1 MKKTISV
8 NLKGTNFIIE
18 EDAFNR
24 LETYLTKLASKLGS
38 DPGKNDIIEDIE
50 LRIAE
55 LFSGLLTERK
65 TVIEDEDVAQILVN
79 LGDPSLYVSDE
90 FETEST
96 VNATQ
101 QENSDFKRRLFRDPQ
116 NGSIGGVCAGLAN
129 YFNLDLTLIRIV
141 FVILFFIGG
150 FTIPLY
156 ILLWIILPEA
166 KTSIDRLQMRGKAV
180 TVDSVK
186 EEIENAAE
194 SIKSK
199 SNRFAAN
206 VTQNK
211 DRLSAIGKVI
221 RIIFG
226 SILIFKAIGIT
237 ILFFTLFFVGWAI
250 FPGNENGHLT
260 FQEMGT
266 YFLSSDTDFTLSFLT
281 VFVMFSSLILF
292 LLILGLKLLLNFQTK
307 WTKYTLIILFSAG
320 IISVFSAVM
329 LGINTAKDFA
339 IEGEIERTIATVDT
353 TILHIENN
361 RISPY
366 KIGNEFTVKSDG
378 FNEFIHME
386 KNRFIRN
393 GIEIEYRRS
402 KDSLFHIIQ
411 NLSAQ
416 GPTHQA
422 ALKKAR
428 NIEHFCKFEN
438 GELLIATGYFFP
450 IRDKMRAQSLK
461 LIIEIPDNKSIE
473 YNGKRI
479 QLELDHEKK
488 WKTNEDNDDD
498 YKENGYLNPAGN
510 YEHWD

>member
-18 EDAFNR
+18 EDAYNR

-55 LFSGLLTERK
+55 LFNGLLNDRK

-90 FETEST
+90 FE
-96 VNATQ
+96 
-101 QENSDFKRRLFRDPQ
+101 ENSSGTEQKASESFKRRLFRDTQ
-116 NGSIGGVCAGLAN
+116 NSSIGGVCAGLAH
-129 YFNLDLTLIRIV
+129 YFTIDIVIVRIIFAV
-141 FVILFFIGG
+141 LFFIGG

-166 KTSIDRLQMRGKAV
+166 KTSIDRLQMHGKAV
-180 TVDSVK
+180 TIDSVK
-186 EEIENAAE
+186 EEIENATE
-194 SIKSK
+194 SIKTK
-199 SNRFAAN
+199 SNQFAKN
-206 VTQNK
+206 FTQNK
-211 DRLSAIGKVI
+211 DKFAAIGKVI

-237 ILFFTLFFVGWAI
+237 ILLFTLFFVGFSFSPSGLI
-250 FPGNENGHLT
+250 T
-260 FQEMGT
+260 FQEMGA
-266 YFLSSDTDFTLSFLT
+266 YFLTSDFDFTLSVIT
-281 VFVMFSSLILF
+281 VLVASISLILF
-292 LLILGLKLLLNFQTK
+292 LLILGLKLLLNIQTK
-307 WTKYTLIILFSAG
+307 WTKYTLILLFTAG
-320 IISVFSAVM
+320 IISVFSAAM
-329 LGINTAKDFA
+329 IGINTAKDFA
-339 IEGEIERTIATVDT
+339 INGEIERTISTLDT

-366 KIGNEFTVKSDG
+366 KIGEEFTVKSDG
-378 FNEFIHME
+378 FNEFIHVE

-428 NIEHFCKFEN
+428 NIEHFCK
-438 GELLIATGYFFP
+438 LIDGKLVVATGYFFP
-450 IRDKMRAQSLK
+450 IRDKMRSQTLK
-461 LIIEIPDNKSIE
+461 LIIEIPANKSVE
-473 YNGKRI
+473 YNGKMI
-479 QLELDHEKK
+479 QLELDQEEE
-488 WKTNEDNDDD
+488 WDTNDAQEEE
-498 YKENGYLNPAGN
+498 YSENGYLSPSGN

>member
-18 EDAFNR
+18 EDAYNR
-24 LETYLTKLASKLGS
+24 LENYLTKLASKLGS

-55 LFSGLLTERK
+55 LFNGLLNDRK

-90 FETEST
+90 FE
-96 VNATQ
+96 
-101 QENSDFKRRLFRDPQ
+101 ENSSGTEQKASESFKRRLFRDTQ
-116 NGSIGGVCAGLAN
+116 NSSIGGVCAGLAH
-129 YFNLDLTLIRIV
+129 YFTIDIVIVRIIFAV
-141 FVILFFIGG
+141 LFFIGG

-166 KTSIDRLQMRGKAV
+166 KTSIDRLQMHGKAV
-180 TVDSVK
+180 TIDSVK
-186 EEIENAAE
+186 EEIENATE
-194 SIKSK
+194 SIKTK
-199 SNRFAAN
+199 SNQFAKN
-206 VTQNK
+206 FTQNK
-211 DRLSAIGKVI
+211 DKFAAIGKVI

-237 ILFFTLFFVGWAI
+237 ILLFTLFFVGFSFSPSGLI
-250 FPGNENGHLT
+250 T
-260 FQEMGT
+260 FQEMGA
-266 YFLSSDTDFTLSFLT
+266 YFLTSDFDFTLSVIT
-281 VFVMFSSLILF
+281 VLVASISLILF
-292 LLILGLKLLLNFQTK
+292 LLILGLKLLLNIQTK
-307 WTKYTLIILFSAG
+307 WTKYTLILLFTAG
-320 IISVFSAVM
+320 IISVFSAAM
-329 LGINTAKDFA
+329 IGINTAKDFA
-339 IEGEIERTIATVDT
+339 INGEIERTISTLDT

-366 KIGNEFTVKSDG
+366 KIGKEFTVKSDG
-378 FNEFIHME
+378 FNEFIHVE

-428 NIEHFCKFEN
+428 NIEHFCK
-438 GELLIATGYFFP
+438 LIDGKLVVATGYFFP
-450 IRDKMRAQSLK
+450 IRDKMRSQTLK
-461 LIIEIPDNKSIE
+461 LIIEIPANKSVE
-473 YNGKRI
+473 YNGKMI
-479 QLELDHEKK
+479 QLELDQEEE
-488 WKTNEDNDDD
+488 WDTNDAQEEE
-498 YKENGYLNPAGN
+498 YSENGYLSPSGN

>member
-18 EDAFNR
+18 EDAYNR
-24 LETYLTKLASKLGS
+24 LENYLTKLASKLGS

-55 LFSGLLTERK
+55 LFNGLLNDRK

-90 FETEST
+90 FE
-96 VNATQ
+96 
-101 QENSDFKRRLFRDPQ
+101 ENSSGTEQKASESFKRRLFRDTQ
-116 NGSIGGVCAGLAN
+116 NSSIGGVCAGLAH
-129 YFNLDLTLIRIV
+129 YFTIDIVIVRIIFAV
-141 FVILFFIGG
+141 LFFIGG

-166 KTSIDRLQMRGKAV
+166 KTSIDRLQMHGKAV
-180 TVDSVK
+180 TIDSVK
-186 EEIENAAE
+186 EEIENATE
-194 SIKSK
+194 SIKTK
-199 SNRFAAN
+199 SNQFAKN
-206 VTQNK
+206 FTQNK
-211 DRLSAIGKVI
+211 DKFAAIGKVI

-237 ILFFTLFFVGWAI
+237 ILLFTLFFVGFSFSPSGLI
-250 FPGNENGHLT
+250 T
-260 FQEMGT
+260 FQEMGA
-266 YFLSSDTDFTLSFLT
+266 YFLTSDFDFTLSVIT
-281 VFVMFSSLILF
+281 VLVASISLILF
-292 LLILGLKLLLNFQTK
+292 LLILGLKLLLNIQTK
-307 WTKYTLIILFSAG
+307 WTKYTLILLFTAG
-320 IISVFSAVM
+320 IISVFSAAM
-329 LGINTAKDFA
+329 IGINTAKDFA
-339 IEGEIERTIATVDT
+339 INGEIERTISTLDT
-353 TILHIENN
+353 TILNIENN

-366 KIGNEFTVKSDG
+366 KIGEEFTVKSDG
-378 FNEFIHME
+378 FNEFIHVE

-428 NIEHFCKFEN
+428 NIEHFCK
-438 GELLIATGYFFP
+438 LIDGKLVVATGYFFP
-450 IRDKMRAQSLK
+450 ILDKMRSQTLK
-461 LIIEIPDNKSIE
+461 LIIEIPANKSVE
-473 YNGKRI
+473 YNGKMI
-479 QLELDHEKK
+479 QLELDQEEE
-488 WKTNEDNDDD
+488 WDSNDAQEEE
-498 YKENGYLNPAGN
+498 YSENGYLSPSGN

>member
-18 EDAFNR
+18 EDAYNR
-24 LETYLTKLASKLGS
+24 LENYLTKLASKLGS

-55 LFSGLLTERK
+55 LFNGLLNDRK

-90 FETEST
+90 FE
-96 VNATQ
+96 
-101 QENSDFKRRLFRDPQ
+101 ENSSGTEQKASESFKRRLFRDTQ
-116 NGSIGGVCAGLAN
+116 NSSIGGVCAGLAH
-129 YFNLDLTLIRIV
+129 YFTIDIVIVRIIFAV
-141 FVILFFIGG
+141 LFFIGG

-166 KTSIDRLQMRGKAV
+166 KTSIDRLQMHGKAV
-180 TVDSVK
+180 TIDSVK
-186 EEIENAAE
+186 EEIENATE
-194 SIKSK
+194 SIKTK
-199 SNRFAAN
+199 SNQFAKN
-206 VTQNK
+206 FTQNK
-211 DRLSAIGKVI
+211 DKFAAIGKVI

-237 ILFFTLFFVGWAI
+237 ILLFTLFFVGFSFSPSGLI
-250 FPGNENGHLT
+250 T
-260 FQEMGT
+260 FQEMGA
-266 YFLSSDTDFTLSFLT
+266 YFLTSDFDFTLSVIT
-281 VFVMFSSLILF
+281 VLVASISLILF
-292 LLILGLKLLLNFQTK
+292 LLILGLKLLLNIQTK
-307 WTKYTLIILFSAG
+307 WTKYTLILLFTAG
-320 IISVFSAVM
+320 IISVFSAAM
-329 LGINTAKDFA
+329 IGINTAKDFA
-339 IEGEIERTIATVDT
+339 INGEIERTISTLDT

-366 KIGNEFTVKSDG
+366 KIGEEFTVKSDG
-378 FNEFIHME
+378 FNEFIHVE

-428 NIEHFCKFEN
+428 NIEHFCK
-438 GELLIATGYFFP
+438 LIDGKLVVATGYFFP
-450 IRDKMRAQSLK
+450 IRDKMRSQTLK
-461 LIIEIPDNKSIE
+461 LIIEIPANKSVE
-473 YNGKRI
+473 YNGKMI
-479 QLELDHEKK
+479 QLELDQEEE
-488 WKTNEDNDDD
+488 WDTNDAQEEE
-498 YKENGYLNPAGN
+498 YSENGYLSPSGN

>member
-18 EDAFNR
+18 EDAYNR

-65 TVIEDEDVAQILVN
+65 TVIEDEDVGQILVN

-101 QENSDFKRRLFRDPQ
+101 QENSDIKRRLFRDPQ

-166 KTSIDRLQMRGKAV
+166 KTSIDRLQMHGKAV
-180 TVDSVK
+180 TIDSVK
-186 EEIENAAE
+186 EEIENTAE
-194 SIKSK
+194 SIKTK
-199 SNRFAAN
+199 SNQFAKN
-206 VTQNK
+206 FTQNK
-211 DRLSAIGKVI
+211 DKFAAIGKVI

-237 ILFFTLFFVGWAI
+237 ILLFTLFFVGFA
-250 FPGNENGHLT
+250 FSPSGLVT
-260 FQEMGT
+260 FQEMGA
-266 YFLSSDTDFTLSFLT
+266 YFLTSDFDFTLSVIT
-281 VFVMFSSLILF
+281 VLVAAVSLILF
-292 LLILGLKLLLNFQTK
+292 LLILGLKLLLNIQTK
-307 WTKYTLIILFSAG
+307 WTKYTLILLFTAG
-320 IISVFSAVM
+320 IISIFSATII
-329 LGINTAKDFA
+329 GINTAKDFA
-339 IEGEIERTIATVDT
+339 IHGEIERNVSSIDT

-366 KIGNEFTVKSDG
+366 KIGEEFTVKSDG
-378 FNEFIHME
+378 FNEFIHVE

-393 GIEIEYRRS
+393 GIEIEYKRS

-428 NIEHFCKFEN
+428 NIDHFCKLID
-438 GELLIATGYFFP
+438 GKLVIATGYFFP
-450 IRDKMRAQSLK
+450 IRDKMRFQTLK

-479 QLELDHEKK
+479 QLELDHENE
-488 WKTNEDNDDD
+488 WETSEDNDD

>member
-18 EDAFNR
+18 EDAYNR

-55 LFSGLLTERK
+55 LFNGLLNDRK

-90 FETEST
+90 FE
-96 VNATQ
+96 
-101 QENSDFKRRLFRDPQ
+101 ENSSGTEQKASESFKRRLFRDTQ
-116 NGSIGGVCAGLAN
+116 NSSIGGVCAGLAH
-129 YFNLDLTLIRIV
+129 YFTIDIVIVRIIFAV
-141 FVILFFIGG
+141 LFFIGG

-166 KTSIDRLQMRGKAV
+166 KTSIDRLQMHGKAV
-180 TVDSVK
+180 TIDSVK
-186 EEIENAAE
+186 EEIENATE
-194 SIKSK
+194 SIKTK
-199 SNRFAAN
+199 SNQFAKN
-206 VTQNK
+206 FTQNK
-211 DRLSAIGKVI
+211 DKFAAIGKVI

-237 ILFFTLFFVGWAI
+237 ILLFTLFFVGFSFSPSGLI
-250 FPGNENGHLT
+250 T
-260 FQEMGT
+260 FQEMGA
-266 YFLSSDTDFTLSFLT
+266 YFLTSDFDFTLSVIT
-281 VFVMFSSLILF
+281 VLVASISLILF
-292 LLILGLKLLLNFQTK
+292 LLILGLKLLLNIQTK
-307 WTKYTLIILFSAG
+307 WTKYTLILLFTAG
-320 IISVFSAVM
+320 IISVFSAAM
-329 LGINTAKDFA
+329 IGINTAKDFA
-339 IEGEIERTIATVDT
+339 INGEIERTISTLDT

-366 KIGNEFTVKSDG
+366 KIGEEFTVKSDG
-378 FNEFIHME
+378 FNEFIHVE

-428 NIEHFCKFEN
+428 NIEHFCKLID
-438 GELLIATGYFFP
+438 GKLVIATGYFFP
-450 IRDKMRAQSLK
+450 IRDKMRSQTLK
-461 LIIEIPDNKSIE
+461 LIIEIPANKSVE
-473 YNGKRI
+473 YNGKMI
-479 QLELDHEKK
+479 QLELDQEEE
-488 WKTNEDNDDD
+488 WDSNDAQEEE
-498 YKENGYLNPAGN
+498 YSENGYLSPSGN

>member
-18 EDAFNR
+18 EDAYNR

-55 LFSGLLTERK
+55 LFNGLLNDRK
-65 TVIEDEDVAQILVN
+65 TVIEDEDVAQILIN

-90 FETEST
+90 FEENRTGTE
-96 VNATQ
+96 Q
-101 QENSDFKRRLFRDPQ
+101 KENESFKRRLFRDTQ
-116 NGSIGGVCAGLAN
+116 NGSIGGVCAGLAH
-129 YFNLDLTLIRIV
+129 YFTIDIVIVRIIFAV
-141 FVILFFIGG
+141 LFFIGG

-166 KTSIDRLQMRGKAV
+166 KTSIDRLQMHGKAV
-180 TVDSVK
+180 TIDSVK
-186 EEIENAAE
+186 EEIENTAE
-194 SIKSK
+194 SIKTK
-199 SNRFAAN
+199 SNQFAKN
-206 VTQNK
+206 FTQNK
-211 DRLSAIGKVI
+211 DRFAAIGKVI

-237 ILFFTLFFVGWAI
+237 ILLFTLFFVGFA
-250 FPGNENGHLT
+250 FSPSGLVT
-260 FQEMGT
+260 FQEMGA
-266 YFLSSDTDFTLSFLT
+266 YFLTSDFDFTLSVIT
-281 VFVMFSSLILF
+281 VLVAAVSLILF
-292 LLILGLKLLLNFQTK
+292 LLILGLKLLLNIQTK
-307 WTKYTLIILFSAG
+307 WTKYTLILLFTAG
-320 IISVFSAVM
+320 IISIFSAIII
-329 LGINTAKDFA
+329 GINTAKDFA
-339 IEGEIERTIATVDT
+339 IHGEIERNVSSIDT

-366 KIGNEFTVKSDG
+366 KIGEEFTVKSDG
-378 FNEFIHME
+378 FNEFIHVE

-416 GPTHQA
+416 GPSHQA

-479 QLELDHEKK
+479 QLELDHENE
-488 WKTNEDNDDD
+488 WETSEDNDD

>member
-1 MKKTISV
+1 
-8 NLKGTNFIIE
+8 
-18 EDAFNR
+18 
-24 LETYLTKLASKLGS
+24 
-38 DPGKNDIIEDIE
+38 
-50 LRIAE
+50 
-55 LFSGLLTERK
+55 
-65 TVIEDEDVAQILVN
+65 
-79 LGDPSLYVSDE
+79 
-90 FETEST
+90 
-96 VNATQ
+96 
-101 QENSDFKRRLFRDPQ
+101 
-116 NGSIGGVCAGLAN
+116 
-129 YFNLDLTLIRIV
+129 
-141 FVILFFIGG
+141 
-150 FTIPLY
+150 
-156 ILLWIILPEA
+156 
-166 KTSIDRLQMRGKAV
+166 
-180 TVDSVK
+180 
-186 EEIENAAE
+186 
-194 SIKSK
+194 
-199 SNRFAAN
+199 
-206 VTQNK
+206 
-211 DRLSAIGKVI
+211 
-221 RIIFG
+221 
-226 SILIFKAIGIT
+226 
-237 ILFFTLFFVGWAI
+237 
-250 FPGNENGHLT
+250 
-260 FQEMGT
+260 
-266 YFLSSDTDFTLSFLT
+266 
-281 VFVMFSSLILF
+281 
-292 LLILGLKLLLNFQTK
+292 
-307 WTKYTLIILFSAG
+307 
-320 IISVFSAVM
+320 M
-329 LGINTAKDFA
+329 LGVNTAKDFA

-361 RISPY
+361 RIIPY

-411 NLSAQ
+411 NLYAQ

>member
-18 EDAFNR
+18 EDAYNR
-24 LETYLTKLASKLGS
+24 LENYLTKLASKLGS

-55 LFSGLLTERK
+55 LFNGLLNDRK

-90 FETEST
+90 FE
-96 VNATQ
+96 
-101 QENSDFKRRLFRDPQ
+101 ENSSGTEQKASESFKRRLFRDTQ
-116 NGSIGGVCAGLAN
+116 NSSIGGVCAGLAH
-129 YFNLDLTLIRIV
+129 YFTIDIVIVRIIFAV
-141 FVILFFIGG
+141 LFFIGG

-166 KTSIDRLQMRGKAV
+166 KTSIDRLQMHGKAV
-180 TVDSVK
+180 TIDSVK
-186 EEIENAAE
+186 EEIENATE
-194 SIKSK
+194 SIKTK
-199 SNRFAAN
+199 SNQFAKN
-206 VTQNK
+206 FTQNK
-211 DRLSAIGKVI
+211 DKFVSIGKVI

-237 ILFFTLFFVGWAI
+237 ILLFTLFFVGFSFSPSGLI
-250 FPGNENGHLT
+250 T
-260 FQEMGT
+260 FQEMGA
-266 YFLSSDTDFTLSFLT
+266 YFLTSDFDFTLSVITLL
-281 VFVMFSSLILF
+281 VASISLILF
-292 LLILGLKLLLNFQTK
+292 LLILGLKLLLNIQTK
-307 WTKYTLIILFSAG
+307 WTKYTLILLFTAG
-320 IISVFSAVM
+320 IISVFSAAM
-329 LGINTAKDFA
+329 IGINTAKDFA
-339 IEGEIERTIATVDT
+339 INGEIERTISTLDT

-366 KIGNEFTVKSDG
+366 KIGEEFTVKSDG
-378 FNEFIHME
+378 FNEFIHVE

-428 NIEHFCKFEN
+428 NIEHFCK
-438 GELLIATGYFFP
+438 LIDGKLVVATGYFFP
-450 IRDKMRAQSLK
+450 IRDKMRSQTLK
-461 LIIEIPDNKSIE
+461 LIIEIPANKSVE
-473 YNGKRI
+473 YNGKMI
-479 QLELDHEKK
+479 QLELDQEEE
-488 WKTNEDNDDD
+488 WDSNDAQEEE
-498 YKENGYLNPAGN
+498 YSENGYLSPSGN

>member
-18 EDAFNR
+18 EDAYNR

-55 LFSGLLTERK
+55 LFNGLLNDRK

-90 FETEST
+90 FE
-96 VNATQ
+96 
-101 QENSDFKRRLFRDPQ
+101 ENSSGTEQKASESFKRRLFRDTQ
-116 NGSIGGVCAGLAN
+116 NGSIGGVCAGLAH
-129 YFNLDLTLIRIV
+129 YFTIDIVIVRIIFAV
-141 FVILFFIGG
+141 LFFIGG

-166 KTSIDRLQMRGKAV
+166 KTSIDRLQMHGKAV
-180 TVDSVK
+180 TIDSVK
-186 EEIENAAE
+186 EEIENATE
-194 SIKSK
+194 SIKTK
-199 SNRFAAN
+199 SNQFARN
-206 VTQNK
+206 FTQNK
-211 DRLSAIGKVI
+211 DKLAAIGKVI
-221 RIIFG
+221 RVIIG

-237 ILFFTLFFVGWAI
+237 ILLFTLFFVGFSFSPSGLI
-250 FPGNENGHLT
+250 T
-260 FQEMGT
+260 FQEMGA
-266 YFLSSDTDFTLSFLT
+266 YFLTSDFDFTLSVIT
-281 VFVMFSSLILF
+281 VLVASISLILF
-292 LLILGLKLLLNFQTK
+292 LLILGLKLLLNIQTK
-307 WTKYTLIILFSAG
+307 WTKYTLILLFTAG
-320 IISVFSAVM
+320 IISIFSATM
-329 LGINTAKDFA
+329 IGINTAKDFA
-339 IEGEIERTIATVDT
+339 INGEIERTISTLDT

-361 RISPY
+361 RISPF
-366 KIGNEFTVKSDG
+366 KIGKEFTVKSDG
-378 FNEFIHME
+378 FNEFIHVE

-416 GPTHQA
+416 GSTHQA

-428 NIEHFCKFEN
+428 NIEHFCKLID
-438 GELLIATGYFFP
+438 GKLVIATGYFFP
-450 IRDKMRAQSLK
+450 IRDKMRFQSLK
-461 LIIEIPDNKSIE
+461 LIIEIPANKSVE
-473 YNGKRI
+473 YNGKMI
-479 QLELDHEKK
+479 QLELDQEEE
-488 WKTNEDNDDD
+488 WDSSDAQEEE
-498 YKENGYLNPAGN
+498 YSENGFLSPSGN

>member
-18 EDAFNR
+18 EDAYNR

-55 LFSGLLTERK
+55 LFNGLLNDRK

-90 FETEST
+90 FEENRTGTE
-96 VNATQ
+96 Q
-101 QENSDFKRRLFRDPQ
+101 KENESFKRRLFRDTQ
-116 NGSIGGVCAGLAN
+116 NGSIGGVCAGLAH
-129 YFNLDLTLIRIV
+129 YFTIDIVIVRIIFAV
-141 FVILFFIGG
+141 LFFIGG

-166 KTSIDRLQMRGKAV
+166 KTSIDRLQMHGKAV
-180 TVDSVK
+180 TIDSVK
-186 EEIENAAE
+186 EEIENTAE
-194 SIKSK
+194 SIKTK
-199 SNRFAAN
+199 SNQFAKN
-206 VTQNK
+206 FTQNK
-211 DRLSAIGKVI
+211 DKFAAIGKVI

-237 ILFFTLFFVGWAI
+237 ILLFTLFFVGFAF
-250 FPGNENGHLT
+250 FPGNDSGHLT
-260 FQEMGT
+260 FQEMGA
-266 YFLSSDTDFTLSFLT
+266 YFLTSDFDFTLSVIT
-281 VFVMFSSLILF
+281 VLVAAVSLILF
-292 LLILGLKLLLNFQTK
+292 LLILGLKLLLNIQTK
-307 WTKYTLIILFSAG
+307 WTKYTLILLFTAG
-320 IISVFSAVM
+320 IISVFSASM
-329 LGINTAKDFA
+329 IGINTAKDFA
-339 IEGEIERTIATVDT
+339 IHGEIERNVSSIDT
-353 TILHIENN
+353 TILHVENN

-366 KIGNEFTVKSDG
+366 KIGEEFTVKSDG
-378 FNEFIHME
+378 FNEFIHVE

-428 NIEHFCKFEN
+428 NIDHFCKLID
-438 GELLIATGYFFP
+438 GKLVIATGYFFP
-450 IRDKMRAQSLK
+450 IRDKMRFQTLK
-461 LIIEIPDNKSIE
+461 LIIEIPANKSVE
-473 YNGKRI
+473 YNGKMI
-479 QLELDHEKK
+479 QLELDQEEE
-488 WKTNEDNDDD
+488 WDSSDAQEEE
-498 YKENGYLNPAGN
+498 YSENGYLSPSGN